1 MPISLIQGPFQTSNQ
16 PMVTPEPLSLDI
28 DPYKIKASIEKNKKQ
43 SSFLLGKRKTDEETP
58 NIVK

>member
-1 MPISLIQGPFQTSNQ
+1 MPISFNQGPFQTSNQ
-16 PMVTPEPLSLDI
+16 PMVIPETLSLGI

-43 SSFLLGKRKTDEETP
+43 SSSLLGKRKADEETP